1 MEKNNKEGK
10 HTNWF
15 SRVLIIL
22 LLVFVACL
30 VVFSSWP
37 YPWRFTLTGN
47 GVLLIMLLVILALS
61 EIFDSFSLGS
71 LLTLRREK
79 KAKEERLREVSEEN
93 QQLRAQLT
101 TIVSSS
107 VANHNTTIFGMPTKE
122 QLLSLIGTEPAE
134 PDEVDEKEKE
144 ELASNAPA
152 PETAEPAA
160 ALAPEAPVAASTSE
174 AQNHRHAEVVKRRR
188 MQSRIEDLCL
198 DRYSEMVQVSKYSIS
213 RATKFSDAFVNIDP
227 IMEQN
232 IIFDAYCR
240 SPLGEQFIEMF
251 MASRAG
257 SLDMYYLYHM
267 LSKIYYYRNTTQQQA
282 RLVLLAVQLPESYS
296 PGYTAASPSEIAARR
311 LATLQKTFAPAIRKH
326 LLEIVPIEITDDDI
340 TRIRK
345 EVEEST
351 TAAKTDDP
359 T

>member
-1 MEKNNKEGK
+1 MEEKGTEKKSNKF
-10 HTNWF
+10 T
-15 SRVLIIL
+15 RTLVIL
-22 LLVFVACL
+22 LIVFIAVLVL
-30 VVFSSWP
+30 LSSRP
-37 YPWRFTLTGN
+37 CQRFTLTGES
-47 GVLLIMLLVILALS
+47 VILVVLLVILALS
-61 EIFDSFSLGS
+61 EVFDRFQLGN
-71 LLTLRREK
+71 LLTLEQEK
-79 KAKEERLREVSEEN
+79 KAKEERLQEVSAEN

-107 VANHNTTIFGMPTKE
+107 VANHNTAIFGMPSKE

-160 ALAPEAPVAASTSE
+160 APASE
-174 AQNHRHAEVVKRRR
+174 AQNHRRTEVVNRRR
-188 MQSRIEDLCL
+188 MQSRIETLCL
-198 DRYSEMVQVSKYSIS
+198 DRYSEMFQVSKYSIS

-240 SPLGEQFIEMF
+240 SPLGEQFIEVS
-251 MASRAG
+251 MASSAG

-282 RLVLLAVQLPESYS
+282 RLVLLAVQLPGSYY
-296 PGYTAASPSEIAARR
+296 PGYAAASTSELAARR
-311 LATLQKTFAPAIRKH
+311 LATLQKTFAPAIRNQ

-340 TRIRK
+340 SRIRK
-345 EVEEST
+345 EVEESS
-351 TAAKTDDP
+351 AFKTDDP
-359 T
+359 A

>member
-1 MEKNNKEGK
+1 MEEKGTEKKSNKF
-10 HTNWF
+10 T
-15 SRVLIIL
+15 RTLVIL
-22 LLVFVACL
+22 LIVFIAVLVL
-30 VVFSSWP
+30 LSSRP
-37 YPWRFTLTGN
+37 CQRFTLTGES
-47 GVLLIMLLVILALS
+47 VILVVLLVILALS
-61 EIFDSFSLGS
+61 EVFDRFQLGN
-71 LLTLRREK
+71 LLTLEQEK
-79 KAKEERLREVSEEN
+79 KAKEERLREVSAEN

-107 VANHNTTIFGMPTKE
+107 VANHNTAIFGMPSKE

-160 ALAPEAPVAASTSE
+160 APASE
-174 AQNHRHAEVVKRRR
+174 AQNHRRTEVVNRRR
-188 MQSRIEDLCL
+188 MQSRIETLCL
-198 DRYSEMVQVSKYSIS
+198 DRYSEMFQVSKYSIS

-240 SPLGEQFIEMF
+240 SPLGEQFIEVS
-251 MASRAG
+251 MASSAG

-282 RLVLLAVQLPESYS
+282 RLVLLAVQLPGSYY
-296 PGYTAASPSEIAARR
+296 PGYAAASTSELAARR
-311 LATLQKTFAPAIRKH
+311 LATLQKTFAPAIRNQ

-340 TRIRK
+340 SRIRK
-345 EVEEST
+345 EVEESS
-351 TAAKTDDP
+351 AFKTDDP
-359 T
+359 A

>member
-1 MEKNNKEGK
+1 MDKKGTEKK
-10 HTNWF
+10 TNGF
-15 SRVLIIL
+15 TRAFVVLLTVFIAA
-22 LLVFVACL
+22 LVFL
-30 VVFSSWP
+30 SSRP
-37 YPWRFTLTGN
+37 CQRFTLTGES
-47 GVLLIMLLVILALS
+47 VILVVLLVILALS
-61 EIFDSFSLGS
+61 EVFDRFQLGN
-71 LLTLRREK
+71 LLTLEQEK
-79 KAKEERLREVSEEN
+79 KAKEERLREVSAEN

-107 VANHNTTIFGMPTKE
+107 VANHNTAIFGMPSKE
-122 QLLSLIGTEPAE
+122 QLANLFGTKPAE

-160 ALAPEAPVAASTSE
+160 APASE
-174 AQNHRHAEVVKRRR
+174 AQNHRRTEVVNRRR
-188 MQSRIEDLCL
+188 MQSRIETLCL
-198 DRYSEMVQVSKYSIS
+198 DRYSEMLQVSKYSIS

-240 SPLGEQFIEMF
+240 SPLGEQFIEIF

-267 LSKIYYYRNTTQQQA
+267 LSKVYYYRNATQQQA
-282 RLVLLAVQLPESYS
+282 KLVLLTVQLPESYS
-296 PGYTAASPSEIAARR
+296 PGYASDSPGEATARR
-311 LATLQKTFAPAIRKH
+311 LAALQKTFAPAIRNQ

-345 EVEEST
+345 EVEESS
-351 TAAKTDDP
+351 AFKTDDP
-359 T
+359 A